1 MNFDR
6 MRVLLLE
13 RAIRGELVPQLTE
26 DGSGIE
32 QVGDRKGL
40 FDIPKNW
47 GWFEFSNVVKT
58 ISSRGYQIPAKEIS
72 EKGHFPVVTQSKN
85 ILIDG
90 YGECQVIFRRFCS

>member
-26 DGSGIE
+26 DGSIE

-40 FDIPKNW
+40 FDIPKSW

-58 ISSRGYQIPAKEIS
+58 RFF
-72 EKGHFPVVTQSKN
+72 GHMC
-85 ILIDG
+85 G
-90 YGECQVIFRRFCS
+90 